1 MLPFAIVGSEDE
13 IEVGG
18 ELVRARR
25 YPWGIVQV
33 DNPNHSDFLRLRTA
47 LLSTHLADLKE
58 ITHDVSTTTD
68 GQACRIADYVLRT
81 PSLVVLV

>member
-58 ITHDVSTTTD
+58 ITHDVSTTTA
-68 GQACRIADYVLRT
+68 GQACRIADYVLKT